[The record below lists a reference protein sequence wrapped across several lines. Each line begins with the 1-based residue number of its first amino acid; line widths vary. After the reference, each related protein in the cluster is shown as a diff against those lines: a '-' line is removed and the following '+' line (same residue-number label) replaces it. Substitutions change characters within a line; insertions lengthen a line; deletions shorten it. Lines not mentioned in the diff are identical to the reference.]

1 MEGRRVNLEA
11 GAWSLE
17 TVHAQ
22 AIVMY
27 LVGLLVSWLVGCA

>member
-1 MEGRRVNLEA
+1 MEGRRVNLGA

-22 AIVMY
+22 AIVVY
-27 LVGLLVSWLVGCA
+27 LVGLLVGWLVGGA